1 MNPWYRISNEHEV
14 ASPALLVYPNRIE
27 QNLERMIQWVG
38 DVEQLR
44 PHVKTHKLPQI
55 VRMKLAK
62 GITKFK
68 VATIAEAEMVAAA
81 GAADVLL
88 AYQPV
93 GPQIGRLLKL
103 IQTFPKTQFS
113 ALVDNAVTLTAI
125 SEQAERADMRV
136 PLLVDLNIGMNRTGV
151 EPDEQAASLYRHLS
165 TMPGAEAAGLH
176 AYDGHLRD
184 ADPIILRVRVS
195 EAFLPVWRLAAQLQ
209 TSGYPVPKIVAAGTP
224 TSHLL
229 AKHPST
235 EVGAGT
241 TVLWDDGQATLEDH
255 GFIHAAV
262 LLTRVVSKPK
272 EDLICIDL
280 GSKSVASEMPQPR
293 VRFLDEPELEIES
306 QSEEHMVLRVT
317 GTKSYQVGDTLY
329 AIPKHICPTVALQSE
344 VVVIE
349 NGQATTTWPVVGRAR
364 RITI

>member
-1 MNPWYRISNEHEV
+1 M
-14 ASPALLVYPNRIE
+14 
-27 QNLERMIQWVG
+27 
-38 DVEQLR
+38 
-44 PHVKTHKLPQI
+44 
-55 VRMKLAK
+55 
-62 GITKFK
+62 
-68 VATIAEAEMVAAA
+68 
-81 GAADVLL
+81 
-88 AYQPV
+88 
-93 GPQIGRLLKL
+93 
-103 IQTFPKTQFS
+103 
-113 ALVDNAVTLTAI
+113 
-125 SEQAERADMRV
+125 
-136 PLLVDLNIGMNRTGV
+136 
-151 EPDEQAASLYRHLS
+151 
-165 TMPGAEAAGLH
+165 
-176 AYDGHLRD
+176 
-184 ADPIILRVRVS
+184 RVS